1 MRQILLI
8 GALGCPALL
17 AACASSNGP
26 PIGKASALPPAP
38 PVRPAPPAPT
48 HDWRA
53 LVVLP
58 FGTLLKDVPYQLG
71 EIVLFHGAGGGGR
84 EDRECY
90 ALQRA
95 AMPRWFGLKVDEYS
109 LCFSSD
115 RLDRIEASVSLPPGS
130 ASSQFAAACADWRTA
145 GAAGTAAPDR
155 CGGRDGTTEI
165 DARLT
170 ASETDAEPTITITLT
185 DRAAAHDAGP

>member
-130 ASSQFAAACADWRTA
+130 APPPVPIGGPQGPPARQLPT
-145 GAAGTAAPDR
+145 GAAG
-155 CGGRDGTTEI
+155 GT
-165 DARLT
+165 
-170 ASETDAEPTITITLT
+170 
-185 DRAAAHDAGP
+185 GPLRSTPG